1 MKKNCVSWG
10 IAQLA
15 CFPLLAAAQ
24 TAPSEVS
31 KSAPQLAY
39 RSAFADYKPYKDEPP
54 GDWRKVNDAV
64 VPAKGG
70 ASAHAGHDTDG
81 MKAIAPRA
89 PAVAAS
95 SAAMKPQTD
104 MPMRGGQRHHG
115 SKP

>member
-1 MKKNCVSWG
+1 MKNNFPVWG
-10 IAQLA
+10 IAKLA

-24 TAPSEVS
+24 TAPSEVP
-31 KSAPQLAY
+31 KAAPQLAY

-64 VPAKGG
+64 VSAKGG
-70 ASAHAGHDTDG
+70 ASAHAGHDMDG

-104 MPMRGGQRHHG
+104 MPMRGGHHHPG
-115 SKP
+115 GKP

>member
-1 MKKNCVSWG
+1 MKKIFRAG
-10 IAQLA
+10 GAAMLA
-15 CFPLLAAAQ
+15 CLPLLAAAQ
-24 TAPSEVS
+24 ASPNQAP
-31 KSAPQLAY
+31 KAAPQLAY

-64 VPAKGG
+64 VPAKGR
-70 ASAHAGHDTDG
+70 ASAHAGHDMDG

-104 MPMRGGQRHHG
+104 MPMHGHQHHPGG
-115 SKP
+115 KP